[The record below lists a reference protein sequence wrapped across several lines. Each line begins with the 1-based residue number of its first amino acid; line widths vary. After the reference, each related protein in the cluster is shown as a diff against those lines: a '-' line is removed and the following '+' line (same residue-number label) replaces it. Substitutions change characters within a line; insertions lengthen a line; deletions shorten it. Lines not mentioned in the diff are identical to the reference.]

1 MLQHPV
7 DVLSGRVDLAA
18 SVGLVGVQ
26 LGWLALTVVA
36 GALLT
41 RAGRTKLEVQG
52 G

>member
-1 MLQHPV
+1 MMQHPV

-26 LGWLALTVVA
+26 LGWLVLTA
-36 GALLT
+36 GLGAVMT
-41 RAGRTKLEVQG
+41 RAGRVRLEVQG